1 MNPNRRR
8 VLSSLALVIFG
19 NFVYA
24 LTVKLFLLPG
34 GLVTG
39 GTTGLGLIAGH
50 LFGIPLSAFVLA
62 FNLVMLLLGWR
73 VLGWPF
79 AATTVAS
86 SILYPIFLEIFNRL
100 LGDYVLTADLLL
112 NTLFCGIGIGAAL
125 GIVIRAGA
133 STGGMDIPP
142 LILQKKFRIPVSAG
156 LYFFDG
162 CILLGQLLFRPV
174 ENVLYGVVLM
184 ITYTTVLDKM
194 LLIGTTKTEVKIISE
209 KAEEIRRAI
218 LRQVD
223 RGVTLLH
230 GQGGYLQ
237 RETEV
242 ILSIVSNRELPK
254 VERLVNDIDPESFMV
269 ISRISEVR
277 GRGFSR
283 SKRVLREKE
292 ETV

>member
-1 MNPNRRR
+1 MNQNHRRT
-8 VLSSLALVIFG
+8 LMSLALVTLG
-19 NFVYA
+19 NLLYA
-24 LTVKLFLLPG
+24 LSVKLFLLPG

-39 GTTGLGLIAGH
+39 GTSGLGLIAQH
-50 LFGIPLSAFVLA
+50 LFGIPLTAFVLA
-62 FNLVMLLLGWR
+62 FNIVMLLLGWWI
-73 VLGWPF
+73 LGRAF

-86 SILYPIFLEIFNRL
+86 SFLYPFFLELLNRL
-100 LGDYVLTADLLL
+100 LGDFALTDDLLL
-112 NTLFCGIGIGAAL
+112 NTIFCGLGIGAAL

-142 LILQKKFRIPVSAG
+142 LILQKKFRIPVSVG

-162 CILLGQLLFRPV
+162 CILLGQFLFRSV

-184 ITYTTVLDKM
+184 IIYTMVLDKM
-194 LLIGTTKTEVKIISE
+194 LLIGTTKTEVKVVSE
-209 KAEEIRRAI
+209 KSEEIRRAI
-218 LRQVD
+218 LGQVD

-230 GQGGYLQ
+230 GEGGYLQ

-254 VERLVNDIDPESFMV
+254 VERLINDIDPESFMIV
-269 ISRISEVR
+269 SRVTEVR

-283 SKRVLREKE
+283 SKRFLNG
-292 ETV
+292 

>member
-1 MNPNRRR
+1 MNQNHRRT
-8 VLSSLALVIFG
+8 LMSLAMVVLG
-19 NFVYA
+19 NFLYA
-24 LTVKLFLLPG
+24 LTVRLFLLPG

-39 GTTGLGLIAGH
+39 GTTGLGLIAQY
-50 LFGIPLSAFVLA
+50 LFHIPLSAFVLA
-62 FNLVMLLLGWR
+62 FNVVMLLLGWR
-73 VLGWPF
+73 TLGWPF

-86 SILYPIFLEIFNRL
+86 SFLYPILLELLTRL
-100 LGDYVLTADLLL
+100 MGDFVLTNDLLL
-112 NTLFCGIGIGAAL
+112 NTVFCGLGIGASL

-184 ITYTTVLDKM
+184 IIYTTVLDKM
-194 LLIGTTKTEVKIISE
+194 LLIGTTKTEVKVVSE
-209 KAEEIRRAI
+209 KSDEIRQAI
-218 LRQVD
+218 LSQVD

-230 GQGGYLQ
+230 GESGYLQ
-237 RETEV
+237 NDTEV

-254 VERLVNDIDPESFMV
+254 VERLINDIDPESFMIV
-269 ISRISEVR
+269 SRVTEVR

-283 SKRVLREKE
+283 SKRVIAK
-292 ETV
+292 

>member
-1 MNPNRRR
+1 MNQNQRRT
-8 VLSSLALVIFG
+8 LTSLALVTLG
-19 NFVYA
+19 NLLYA

-39 GTTGLGLIAGH
+39 GTNGLGLITQH
-50 LFGIPLSAFVLA
+50 LFGVPLTAFVLA
-62 FNLVMLLLGWR
+62 FNIVMLLLGWWI
-73 VLGWPF
+73 LGWPF

-86 SILYPIFLEIFNRL
+86 SFLYPLFLEILNRL
-100 LGDYVLTADLLL
+100 LGDFALTDDLLL
-112 NTLFCGIGIGAAL
+112 NTIFCGFGIGASL

-184 ITYTTVLDKM
+184 IIYTTVLDKM
-194 LLIGTTKTEVKIISE
+194 LLIGSTKTEVKVVSE
-209 KAEEIRRAI
+209 KSEEIRRAI
-218 LRQVD
+218 LGQVD

-230 GQGGYLQ
+230 GEGGYLQ

-254 VERLVNDIDPESFMV
+254 VERLINDIDPESFMIV
-269 ISRISEVR
+269 SRVTEVR

-283 SKRVLREKE
+283 SKHSIAK
-292 ETV
+292 

>member
-1 MNPNRRR
+1 MNQNQRRT
-8 VLSSLALVIFG
+8 LTSLALVTLG
-19 NFVYA
+19 NLLYA

-39 GTTGLGLIAGH
+39 GTNGLGLITQH
-50 LFGIPLSAFVLA
+50 LFGVPLTAFVLA
-62 FNLVMLLLGWR
+62 FNIVMLLLGWWI
-73 VLGWPF
+73 LGWPF

-86 SILYPIFLEIFNRL
+86 SFLYPLFLEILNRL
-100 LGDYVLTADLLL
+100 LGAFALTDDLLL
-112 NTLFCGIGIGAAL
+112 NTIFCGFGIGASL

-184 ITYTTVLDKM
+184 IIYTTVLDKM
-194 LLIGTTKTEVKIISE
+194 LLIGSTKTEVKVVSE
-209 KAEEIRRAI
+209 KSEEIRRAI
-218 LRQVD
+218 LGQVD

-230 GQGGYLQ
+230 GEGGYLQ

-254 VERLVNDIDPESFMV
+254 VERLINDIDPESFMIV
-269 ISRISEVR
+269 SRVTEVR

-283 SKRVLREKE
+283 SKHSIAK
-292 ETV
+292 

>member
-1 MNPNRRR
+1 MNQNQRRT
-8 VLSSLALVIFG
+8 LTSLALVTLG
-19 NFVYA
+19 NLLYA

-39 GTTGLGLIAGH
+39 GTNGLGLITQH
-50 LFGIPLSAFVLA
+50 LFGVPLTAFVLA
-62 FNLVMLLLGWR
+62 FNIVMLLLGWWI
-73 VLGWPF
+73 LGWPF

-86 SILYPIFLEIFNRL
+86 SFLYPLFLEILNRL
-100 LGDYVLTADLLL
+100 LGDFALTDDLLL
-112 NTLFCGIGIGAAL
+112 NTIFCGFGIGASL

-184 ITYTTVLDKM
+184 IIYTTVLDKM
-194 LLIGTTKTEVKIISE
+194 LLIGTTKTEVKVVSE
-209 KAEEIRRAI
+209 KSEEIRRAI
-218 LRQVD
+218 LGQVD

-230 GQGGYLQ
+230 GEGGYLQ

-254 VERLVNDIDPESFMV
+254 VERLINDIDPESFMIV
-269 ISRISEVR
+269 SRVTEVR

-283 SKRVLREKE
+283 SKHSIAK
-292 ETV
+292 

>member
-1 MNPNRRR
+1 MNRNHRRA
-8 VLSSLALVIFG
+8 LSSLALVALG
-19 NFVYA
+19 NLIYA

-39 GTTGLGLIAGH
+39 GTSGLGLIAQH
-50 LFGIPLSAFVLA
+50 LFGIPLTAFVLA
-62 FNLVMLLLGWR
+62 FNIVMLLLGWWI
-73 VLGWPF
+73 LGRAF

-86 SILYPIFLEIFNRL
+86 SFLYPFFLELLNRL
-100 LGDYVLTADLLL
+100 LGDFALTDDLLL
-112 NTLFCGIGIGAAL
+112 NTIFCGLGIGAAL

-142 LILQKKFRIPVSAG
+142 LILQKKFRIPVSVG

-162 CILLGQLLFRPV
+162 CILLGQFLFRSV

-184 ITYTTVLDKM
+184 IIYTMVLDKM
-194 LLIGTTKTEVKIISE
+194 LLIGTTKTEVKVVSE
-209 KAEEIRRAI
+209 KSEEIRRAI
-218 LRQVD
+218 LGQVD

-230 GQGGYLQ
+230 GEGGYLQ

-254 VERLVNDIDPESFMV
+254 VERLVNDIDPECFMV
-269 ISRISEVR
+269 ISRVSEVR

-283 SKRVLREKE
+283 SKRFLNG
-292 ETV
+292 

>member
-1 MNPNRRR
+1 M
-8 VLSSLALVIFG
+8 
-19 NFVYA
+19 
-24 LTVKLFLLPG
+24 
-34 GLVTG
+34 G
-39 GTTGLGLIAGH
+39 GTNGLGLIAQY
-50 LFGIPLSAFVLA
+50 LFDIPLSVFVLI
-62 FNLVMLLLGWR
+62 FNIAMMLLGWW

-79 AATTVAS
+79 AATTLVS
-86 SILYPIFLEIFNRL
+86 SFLYPILLELLNRTM
-100 LGDYVLTADLLL
+100 GDFVLTSDPLL
-112 NTLFCGIGIGAAL
+112 NTLFCGIGVGVYL
-125 GIVIRAGA
+125 GLVIRAGA

-142 LILQKKFRIPVSAG
+142 LILQKKFRIPVSVG
-156 LYFFDG
+156 LYFFDS

-174 ENVLYGVVLM
+174 ESVLYGVVLM
-184 ITYTTVLDKM
+184 IIYTTVLDKM

-209 KAEEIRRAI
+209 KAEEIRQAI

-237 RETEV
+237 NETEV

-269 ISRISEVR
+269 ISRVSEVR
-277 GRGFSR
+277 GHGFSR

-292 ETV
+292 EQV

>member
-1 MNPNRRR
+1 MNQNQRRT
-8 VLSSLALVIFG
+8 LTSLALVTLG
-19 NFVYA
+19 NLLYA

-39 GTTGLGLIAGH
+39 GTNGLGLITQH
-50 LFGIPLSAFVLA
+50 LFGVPLTAFVLA
-62 FNLVMLLLGWR
+62 FNIVMLLLGWWI
-73 VLGWPF
+73 LGWPF

-86 SILYPIFLEIFNRL
+86 SFLYPLFLEILNRL
-100 LGDYVLTADLLL
+100 LGDFALTDDLLL
-112 NTLFCGIGIGAAL
+112 NTIFCGFGIGASL

-184 ITYTTVLDKM
+184 IIYTTVLNKM
-194 LLIGTTKTEVKIISE
+194 LLIGSTKTEVKVVSE
-209 KAEEIRRAI
+209 KSEEIRRAI
-218 LRQVD
+218 LGQVD

-230 GQGGYLQ
+230 GEGGYLQ

-254 VERLVNDIDPESFMV
+254 VERLINDIDPESFMIV
-269 ISRISEVR
+269 SRVTEVR

-283 SKRVLREKE
+283 SKHSIAK
-292 ETV
+292 

>member
-1 MNPNRRR
+1 MNQNHRRT
-8 VLSSLALVIFG
+8 LMSLALVTLG
-19 NFVYA
+19 NLLYA
-24 LTVKLFLLPG
+24 LSVKLFLLPG

-39 GTTGLGLIAGH
+39 GTSGLGLIAQH
-50 LFGIPLSAFVLA
+50 LFGIPLTAFVLA
-62 FNLVMLLLGWR
+62 FNIVMLLLGWWI
-73 VLGWPF
+73 LGQAF

-86 SILYPIFLEIFNRL
+86 SFLYPFFLELLNCL
-100 LGDYVLTADLLL
+100 LGDFALTDDLLL
-112 NTLFCGIGIGAAL
+112 NTIFCGLGIGAAL

-142 LILQKKFRIPVSAG
+142 LILQKKFRIPVSVG

-162 CILLGQLLFRPV
+162 CILLGQFLFRSV

-184 ITYTTVLDKM
+184 IIYTMVLDKM
-194 LLIGTTKTEVKIISE
+194 LLIGTTKTEVKVVSE
-209 KAEEIRRAI
+209 KSEEIRRAI
-218 LRQVD
+218 LGQVD

-230 GQGGYLQ
+230 GEGGYLQ

-254 VERLVNDIDPESFMV
+254 VERLINDIDPESFMIV
-269 ISRISEVR
+269 SRVTEVR

-283 SKRVLREKE
+283 SKRFLNG
-292 ETV
+292 